1 MTKPKAIVIH
11 GDGINCDAE
20 TSFAFE
26 YTGFEV
32 ERQHV
37 SDILSASQLLS
48 VAQLLVIP
56 GGFSF
61 GDEIASGKI
70 LALKIKN
77 SLQEQLHQ
85 FIDRGGLVLGICNG
99 FQVLVQMGLLPDSNR
114 KAKPTVSLAHNSGG
128 KFINKWV
135 SMQVPQDTHCFF
147 FKGLTQIEL
156 PIRHGEGR
164 LVVAGGD
171 DSAEADIV
179 RSRAVLRYDE
189 DVNGSF
195 DGIAGLTNDKGNVC
209 GLMPH
214 PEAFVRWTQHP
225 SWTAVGAGFPRPQLG
240 PARHQG
246 GETPPLQ
253 RQMKNVGVLTM
264 PPRDRIA
271 CADIPHGLAILQ
283 NAAKALN

>member
-20 TSFAFE
+20 TQWALEQS
-26 YTGFEV
+26 GFSG

-37 SDILSASQLLS
+37 SDILSAPDALIASQLI
-48 VAQLLVIP
+48 VIP

-70 LALKIKN
+70 LALKIK
-77 SLQEQLHQ
+77 SKLQEELHQ

-99 FQVLVQMGLLPDSNR
+99 FQVLVQMGLLPDSDH

-135 SMQVPQDTHCFF
+135 SMHVPETTECLF
-147 FKGLTQIEL
+147 FKGLKQIDL
-156 PIRHGEGR
+156 PIRHGEGK

-171 DSAEADIV
+171 DTSVAEMV
-179 RSRAVLRYDE
+179 RCRAVLRYDE

-195 DGIAGLTNDKGNVC
+195 DRIAGLTNAKGNVC

-225 SWTAVGAGFPRPQLG
+225 NWASWPEHKQAMSGGIATLSRTQNAVL
-240 PARHQG
+240 
-246 GETPPLQ
+246 
-253 RQMKNVGVLTM
+253 
-264 PPRDRIA
+264 
-271 CADIPHGLAILQ
+271 DIPHGLAILE
-283 NAAKALN
+283 NAAKALKGE